1 MKIGIVAPS
10 PVPFVIGGAENLWA
24 GMLAAFNQR
33 AGIECELIKLPSPER
48 NLVEVISS
56 YRRFAQLDLRHFDL
70 LISTKYPAW
79 AVHHPNH
86 TVYVQHKLRGL
97 YDTYPAHLST
107 QINPALLQKAGVPRE
122 LWPLLIES
130 NQTAQQ
136 AITLDNNQVANQ
148 AAYRATIAARASQ
161 SSPQALDA
169 LSTLDIAHVATQLLE
184 VMQRADPALVAF
196 PGPLSRAFI
205 HLLDRIALQ
214 PSRIQRYA
222 AISRTVAEREGYF
235 PEGVAVEVM
244 HHPSSL
250 DVTTASV
257 AHRFAD
263 ASVDAAID
271 AAVHTANDTAVV
283 TDALAPVFS
292 ASRLDAPKRIDM
304 IVNAWLQAG
313 IQRPL
318 RIAGDGP
325 ERERLQHIANGH
337 PNIQFLGR
345 LTDQALAQE
354 YARAAWVVFVPDR
367 EDYGLITVEA
377 MNARKPVL
385 TVADAGG
392 VTELVEHQVN
402 GLIVP
407 PSVDA
412 LAQGMRQLDA
422 DAAMRTRMGE
432 AASARVA
439 AITWPALTQFFSSQ
453 TAQAAGGLAHQ
464 RFNQPAITAP
474 GTSSQATHA
483 TNTRATALLQ
493 GARPRYVVVNTFQLT
508 PVVSG
513 GQVRLYG
520 LYRSLAKY
528 ADIHFINLASATSAH
543 TVRELH
549 PGLTE
554 EVVPSSAAF
563 MQAERDLRQIVNAS
577 VGDLAAA
584 LYPNTLPDWVRA
596 ISHSTRNADAVICS
610 HPYGYPAVAEAGWQ
624 GKLVYE
630 AHNVEGD
637 LKQGIYAGQP
647 WPIGEIEALERNCVR
662 AASHITACSES
673 ERDRLAA
680 LYEFIEQRCAVIPNG
695 IALDLVP
702 YTSPSARAALQ
713 RRLGLHKPVAL
724 FMGSAHQ
731 PNVEAA
737 QLILEAAAKASEIDF
752 ALMGSVYHQLDR
764 QRVPKNTRLLGVVN
778 DTEKALWLKVASVGL
793 NPIISGAGTNLKLAE
808 YAAAG
813 LPIISTY
820 FGARGGVLHP
830 DTHLIAHDQHAEALV
845 DALHRWQALSAQAR
859 EAMLTSAWQQVKAHL
874 DWETIAV
881 DYADFLRS

>member
-33 AGIECELIKLPSPER
+33 AGIECELIKLPGPER

-56 YRRFAQLDLRHFDL
+56 YRRFAQLDLNHFDL

-97 YDTYPAHLST
+97 YDTYPAQLST
-107 QINPALLQKAGVPRE
+107 QINQAMLQRAGVPRE
-122 LWPLLIES
+122 LWPLLTEPG
-130 NQTAQQ
+130 QAQNHK
-136 AITLDNNQVANQ
+136 AD
-148 AAYRATIAARASQ
+148 AR
-161 SSPQALDA
+161 
-169 LSTLDIAHVATQLLE
+169 LSTLDIAQVATQLLD
-184 VMQRADPALVAF
+184 VVNSSDPALVAF

-214 PSRIQRYA
+214 PSRIKRYA
-222 AISRTVAEREGYF
+222 AISRTVSEREGYF
-235 PEGVAVEVM
+235 PKGFNVEVM

-257 AHRFAD
+257 AQHFTD
-263 ASVDAAID
+263 IDTDVGTDVDA
-271 AAVHTANDTAVV
+271 
-283 TDALAPVFS
+283 DALAPMFS

-304 IVNAWLQAG
+304 IVNAWLKAG
-313 IQRPL
+313 SRRPL

-325 ERERLQHIANGH
+325 ERERLQRIANGN
-337 PNIQFLGR
+337 PGIQFLGR
-345 LTDQALAQE
+345 LTDEALAQE

-377 MNARKPVL
+377 MAANKPVL

-392 VTELVEHQVN
+392 VTELVEHGIN
-402 GLIVP
+402 GLIVA
-407 PSVDA
+407 SNAEA

-422 DAAMRTRMGE
+422 DAAARARMGE
-432 AASARVA
+432 AAAARVA
-439 AITWPALTQFFSSQ
+439 DITWPGLINFFLGAHDTPFAG
-453 TAQAAGGLAHQ
+453 TAS
-464 RFNQPAITAP
+464 P
-474 GTSSQATHA
+474 
-483 TNTRATALLQ
+483 TNTRVPAILQ
-493 GARPRYVVVNTFQLT
+493 GARPRYIVVNTFQLT
-508 PVVSG
+508 PVTSG

-520 LYRSLAKY
+520 LYRALARY
-528 ADIHFINLASATSAH
+528 ADVHFINLGSASSAH

-549 PGLTE
+549 PHLTE

-563 MQAERDLRQIVNAS
+563 MQAERDLRQVVNAS

-596 ISHSTRNADAVICS
+596 ISQSTRTADAVICS
-610 HPYGYPAVAEAGWQ
+610 HPYGYPTVHEAGWQ

-630 AHNVEGD
+630 AHNVERD

-647 WPIGEIEALERNCVR
+647 WPVGEIETLERNCAR

-673 ERDRLAA
+673 ERDRLTA
-680 LYEFIEQRCAVIPNG
+680 LYGLTAQQCAVIPNG

-702 YTSPSARAALQ
+702 YTSPSARASVQ
-713 RRLGLHKPVAL
+713 KRLGLRKPVAL

-737 QLILEAAAKASEIDF
+737 ELILQAAALCTEFDF
-752 ALMGSVYHQLDR
+752 ALMGSVSHQLGR
-764 QRVPKNTRLLGVVN
+764 NHVPRNTRLLGVVN
-778 DTEKALWLKVASVGL
+778 DTEKSLWLKVASIGL

-813 LPIISTY
+813 LPIISTQ
-820 FGARGGVLHP
+820 FGARGGVLLP
-830 DTHLIAHDQHAEALV
+830 DAHLITHDQHAEALV
-845 DALHRWQALSAQAR
+845 DALQRWQAMSAQAR
-859 EAMLTSAWQQVKAHL
+859 EAMVTSAWQQVKAHL
-874 DWETIAV
+874 DWEAIAV
-881 DYADFLRS
+881 TYADFLRS